1 MISIKLIEGF
11 QEPLYEMA
19 TIGMN
24 FDLKVKVTVNPDP
37 SRRGDPYFKVISPIK
52 QNSKIIRL
60 SFLDNKIIRHRDKL
74 PPLEMTNKIN
84 SNIQKFL
91 KFPWVN
97 NRNVTNWDAAKY
109 YWNLE
114 CGLIDGGIEDY
125 VKGIYDKDNETNP
138 SYVPSTQKIP
148 EYWK

>member
-1 MISIKLIEGF
+1 MKIIQRFSN
-11 QEPLYEMA
+11 PLEEMA

-37 SRRGDPYFKVISPIK
+37 SRRDDPNFKVISPIK

-74 PPLEMTNKIN
+74 PPLEMTNKLN

-91 KFPWVN
+91 KLPWVN

-114 CGLIDGGIEDY
+114 CGFIDGGIEDY
-125 VKGIYDKDNETNP
+125 VTGIYDEDNETNP